1 MLSTRAATAEYL
13 DSSKAACGL
22 VIASVRPTEGCL
34 CNEVDWGVIYS

>member
-22 VIASVRPTEGCL
+22 VIASVRQTRNVVESLIC
-34 CNEVDWGVIYS
+34 